1 MYKLYH
7 NNRCSKSRDCLKLLE
22 DRKVNF
28 EKIEYLKIQINKKSM
43 KELVFGLK
51 DSLELLIRT
60 SESDFK
66 ENKFI
71 DFDNKEKVVDFLL
84 KFPKCIQ
91 RPIFFDGKKYHIC
104 RPPEK
109 VLDYI

>member
-1 MYKLYH
+1 MYRLYH

-22 DRKVNF
+22 SHKVNF
-28 EKIEYLKIQINKKSM
+28 EIFEYLKNKIDKKHM
-43 KELVFGLK
+43 KELVFGFV
-51 DSLELLIRT
+51 DPLESLIRT
-60 SESDFK
+60 NEIDFK
-66 ENKFI
+66 ENKFDNI
-71 DFDNKEKVVDFLL
+71 NNKEKVIDFLS

-91 RPIFFDGKKYHIC
+91 RPIFFDGKKYYIC